1 MDGRLLRI
9 RLPRLARVQRHRA
22 SLVLGRGRH
31 RSATAILGRR
41 REATNRLGAIR
52 REARQSNT
60 EPLLR
65 LNLEGLTPEIMEKR
79 RDAVLSISR
88 S

>member
-1 MDGRLLRI
+1 
-9 RLPRLARVQRHRA
+9 V
-22 SLVLGRGRH
+22 
-31 RSATAILGRR
+31 SA
-41 REATNRLGAIR
+41 EFDDWHFNV
-52 REARQSNT
+52 RQSNP

-79 RDAVLSISR
+79 RDEELSIIR